1 MENDKVFD
9 LLTKLYSEMQ
19 NGFKEVN
26 NRLDRVEE
34 RLDRVEE
41 RLNKVENNQVTMENE
56 LKEMKKTLFDGYV
69 QNTEA
74 IKRLEAKV
82 DELSEKVDR
91 HDIKIQVIE
100 GGKSSRRKAK

>member
-26 NRLDRVEE
+26 K

-41 RLNKVENNQVTMENE
+41 RLNKVENNQMTMENE